1 MKPISLSLIL
11 LTTVLSPTFSAQADG
26 FKPPQTGTP
35 ESRVGGGTRSITDIL
50 KQIEPQTTEQIKLL
64 ASNQTGLSSSAAPTL
79 YWYTASVPSQPLEI
93 TVQSINEVKPLLKKN
108 IGIIRAAG
116 IQTIRLADY
125 GVKLEK
131 GKNYTWSVSPPINNS
146 AQAAFASA
154 SIRHETP
161 KEPLTDLKQMTA
173 AGYWYDA
180 VKQLVESKSPQLSS
194 FLQKEGISIPT
205 DK

>member
-11 LTTVLSPTFSAQADG
+11 LATVLPPTFSAQAEG

-64 ASNQTGLSSSAAPTL
+64 ASNQTGLSSSATPTL
-79 YWYTASVPSQPLEI
+79 YWYASSVSPQAFEI
-93 TVQSINEVKPLLKKN
+93 TVQSINEDKPLLKKN
-108 IGIIRAAG
+108 IGSIKAAG
-116 IQTIRLADY
+116 IQTIRLANY
-125 GVKLEK
+125 GVKLEN
-131 GKNYTWSVSPPINNS
+131 GKNYTWSVSPINNS
-146 AQAAFASA
+146 AQAAVASA

-161 KEPLTDLKQMTA
+161 KEPLTDLTQMNA

-180 VKQLVESKSPQLSS
+180 VTKLVESKSPQLSS

-205 DK
+205 NK